1 MAKIAYRR
9 VPIDGLEMSYR
20 EAGRPN
26 APAILLPHGFPTASH
41 TFRDLMSLLADRFRH
56 RFSSK

>member
-1 MAKIAYRR
+1 MAKIAYQR
-9 VPIDGLEMSYR
+9 VPIDGLEMSCR

-41 TFRDLMSLLADRFRH
+41 MADRFRH